1 MTRLGLTRRQAGLL
15 AVLAGLLA
23 STVLT
28 ACGQGT
34 GPRADVT
41 GFDKRATAVAAAWRS
56 SGAIEAWRTGLVPLG
71 EFTQVLGFDDRS
83 DLKDAFAA
91 GRIGVSGTLPD
102 TTGMGEVR
110 FPDGSTKVVR
120 LVGARTAYTAFIA
133 AGQGPCPT
141 DARCSGVVITGATL
155 GTTMFLT
162 NRGEATVP
170 AWRFSVAGLTQ
181 PIIRVAIDPAA
192 LTVPPAP
199 TLEAGDGRP
208 PTDLGVE
215 VASLLGVSGNEIRY
229 RVLIGACETNPR
241 PLLHEEPD
249 IIVVGGT
256 VTPQPAGSACTLNL
270 VAAPVSV
277 TTSKPV
283 GDRPIVEAMLGKA
296 VVVSRFPPG

>member
-1 MTRLGLTRRQAGLL
+1 MTRLGVTRRQAGLL
-15 AVLAGLLA
+15 AGLAGLLA
-23 STVLT
+23 SPVLT

-34 GPRADVT
+34 GPGADVS
-41 GFDKRATAVAAAWRS
+41 GFDKRAAAVAAAWRS

-83 DLKDAFAA
+83 DLKEAFAA
-91 GRIGVSGTLPD
+91 GRIGVDGTLPD

-110 FPDGSTKVVR
+110 FPDGSTKVVG
-120 LVGARTAYTAFIA
+120 LVGARTAYTAFTA
-133 AGQGPCPT
+133 AGEHPCPT

-155 GTTMFLT
+155 GTTTLLT
-162 NRGEATVP
+162 SRGEATVP

-181 PIIRVAIDPAA
+181 PIIRVAIDPEAM
-192 LTVPPAP
+192 TVPPAP

-215 VASLLGVSGNEIRY
+215 VVALLGLSGNEIRY
-229 RVLIGACETNPR
+229 RVWIGACDTNAR
-241 PLLHEEPD
+241 PVVHEETD

-256 VTPQPAGSACTLNL
+256 VTPPPAGSACTANL
-270 VAAPVSV
+270 VAAPVSI

-283 GDRPIVEAMLGKA
+283 GDRPIVEAIFGKA

>member
-1 MTRLGLTRRQAGLL
+1 MTSRGVTRRQAGLL

-41 GFDKRATAVAAAWRS
+41 GFDKRAAAVAAAWRS

-110 FPDGSTKVVR
+110 FPDGSTKVVG

-155 GTTMFLT
+155 DING
-162 NRGEATVP
+162 GVY
-170 AWRFSVAGLTQ
+170 VA
-181 PIIRVAIDPAA
+181 
-192 LTVPPAP
+192 
-199 TLEAGDGRP
+199 
-208 PTDLGVE
+208 
-215 VASLLGVSGNEIRY
+215 
-229 RVLIGACETNPR
+229 
-241 PLLHEEPD
+241 
-249 IIVVGGT
+249 
-256 VTPQPAGSACTLNL
+256 
-270 VAAPVSV
+270 
-277 TTSKPV
+277 
-283 GDRPIVEAMLGKA
+283 
-296 VVVSRFPPG
+296 